1 MLMRHRTAIFVLTL
15 LTVTA
20 VGRGQ
25 SAPPRGAFD
34 IEIPFEVNRQFGSI
48 LVRVRV
54 NGGSAVL
61 LVDTGSSHTIVSG
74 NVLGLNP
81 MLLERASA
89 PVEGSALIGIAGWA
103 TATIDLGRIR
113 GVNRRVLVMN
123 EFREISKGMKQRVD
137 GILGEDVLN
146 EFSSVAIDFKN
157 RRLVLHP

>member
-1 MLMRHRTAIFVLTL
+1 MLMWHRTAIFVLTL

-54 NGGSAVL
+54 NGASAVL
-61 LVDTGSSHTIVSG
+61 LVDTGSSHTILSG
-74 NVLGLNP
+74 NVLGLDP

-89 PVEGSALIGIAGWA
+89 PVKGSGLIGIAGWA
-103 TATIDLGRIR
+103 TASIDLGSR
-113 GVNRRVLVMN
+113 GGNRRVLVMN